1 MAKIDILL
9 TVFTI
14 SAKISVS
21 NYTGV
26 IFLKKKKWLV
36 ICAIIL
42 ALLLVL
48 SVVAVV
54 FSAIDKMGTSGK
66 VDLEE
71 KYRELAEKNPDMTFD
86 EDTGLL
92 YMNDEIIVISKTEAL
107 LADIEEIADDFG
119 AKITDSME
127 DMGIYRFE
135 FKKRMTIDEIE
146 KEAKNLKKEYLI
158 EDAYINP
165 VTIVEETIEEK
176 EPVYPNDTWDGDSWN
191 SDVPRDANW
200 GVEAINA
207 PEAWA
212 YLDELQEVNVG
223 LIDTMPNAQHEDLE
237 IEAYRTTVNE
247 ATNYYETEKFTP
259 ASTDAH
265 NHGTHVAGTIGARFN
280 NGKGVSGI
288 LGDKGNMYYGVVN
301 EPLTASVFEHIY
313 EIRTL
318 VEQDVRVINISLSVG
333 EGQALGYAASH
344 GNENAIYVTRL
355 RAELAEKMLKRLI
368 EDIERRN
375 GNDFVIC
382 VAAGNANDDKVYKN
396 DSATYGYSLNA
407 PSIFS
412 KVYSGGVD
420 AQYSHYLNYISDP
433 KVKDRIIVVGSAKID
448 KKNSTKTATKYVY
461 SDFSNIGAR
470 VDVVAPGENIYSL
483 VKNGYDYMSG
493 TSMATPH
500 VSGVAGL
507 AFAAN
512 PALTGPQV
520 KAMVTTLTTG
530 RCYYGDNFSG
540 MVDAEK
546 VVKYA
551 LETKGGKA
559 APITNGKSGLDLC
572 FVVDTTGS
580 MGDDIDNA
588 KANMVSI
595 LSSLAEKTPNYRV
608 ALVDY
613 RDFADRT
620 GHSQDYPA
628 KVQLDFSSDD
638 EAIKNA
644 INGLALG
651 NGGDG
656 PETVYSGIAKA
667 LSLEWRDNA
676 KRVIIILGDAK
687 PLDPEPNTNYTYD
700 DVLLALY
707 NADVG
712 IDTDSSDSRVLGE
725 PEASAMNVYSIG
737 VGSDASEFF
746 ESVATETGGAYTEV
760 GSAEQVSDA
769 IIESIDKIEV
779 SSEAISSFGE
789 DCSGELVDLYKDG
802 EYQFSYTLST
812 SGDFLLAEM
821 EIGSYEWRI
830 QRLGKYGVLNIN
842 QGDERAEIT
851 ESEEWY
857 TFAMVIWH
865 RHKLVLIASVV
876 GVIVLAI
883 VLLVVINRLKN
894 RPKKEKIKKPAP
906 VIDAVAK
913 QVQNTQTQNT
923 QTNDK
928 KFCLQCGNEMNTD
941 DEFCQNCGKQVNK

>member
-1 MAKIDILL
+1 M
-9 TVFTI
+9 
-14 SAKISVS
+14 
-21 NYTGV
+21 
-26 IFLKKKKWLV
+26 KKKKWLV
-36 ICAIIL
+36 ICAIVL

-48 SVVAVV
+48 SIVAVV
-54 FSAIDKMGTSGK
+54 FSAIDKLDTSGK

-71 KYRELAEKNPDMTFD
+71 KYRELAEKNPDMTYD
-86 EDTGLL
+86 EGTGLL
-92 YMNDEIIVISKTEAL
+92 YMNNEIIVISKTEAVL
-107 LADIEEIADDFG
+107 EDIEELADDFG

-135 FKKRMTIDEIE
+135 FEKKMSIEDIE
-146 KEAKNLKKEYLI
+146 KEVKNLKKKYLI

-165 VTIVEETIEEK
+165 VTIVDETIEDRDA
-176 EPVYPNDTWDGDSWN
+176 VYPNDTWKNASWN
-191 SDVPRDANW
+191 SEVPRDENW

-212 YLDELQEVNVG
+212 YLDELEEVNVG
-223 LIDTMPNAQHEDLE
+223 LIDTMPNGQHEDLE

-259 ASTDAH
+259 ASSDADD
-265 NHGTHVAGTIGARFN
+265 HGTHVAGTIGAKYN

-288 LGDKGNMYYGVVN
+288 LGDKGNMYYGVVDQ
-301 EPLTASVFEHIY
+301 PLTASVFEHIY

-318 VEQDVRVINISLSVG
+318 VEQDVRVINVSLSVG

-344 GNENAIYVTRL
+344 GNENAIYVTET
-355 RAELAEKMLKRLI
+355 RAKLAEIMLKRLI

-382 VAAGNANDDKVYKN
+382 VAAGNANNDKVYKN
-396 DSATYGYSLNA
+396 NNATYGYSLNA

-412 KVYSGGVD
+412 KAYSGGVD
-420 AQYSHYLNYISDP
+420 AQYSHYLNYISDQ
-433 KVKDRIIVVGSAKID
+433 KVKDRIIVVGSVKID
-448 KKNSTKTATKYVY
+448 KKNSTKKVTKYEY

-483 VKNGYDYMSG
+483 AASGYKLNSG

-520 KAMVTTLTTG
+520 KAMVTSLTTG
-530 RCYYGDNFSG
+530 RYYYGDDFSG
-540 MVDAEK
+540 MVNAEK

-551 LETKGGKA
+551 LDTKDGKA
-559 APITNGKSGLDLC
+559 APMTNGKSGLDLC

-588 KANMVSI
+588 KENMVNI
-595 LSSLAEKTPNYRV
+595 LSSLSEKTPNYRV

-613 RDFADRT
+613 RDFPDRT
-620 GHSQDYPA
+620 HNSEDYPA

-638 EAIKNA
+638 EAIKAA
-644 INGLALG
+644 INGLTLG

-667 LSLEWRDNA
+667 LSLKWSENS

-712 IDTDSSDSRVLGE
+712 IDTESSDSRVLGE

-760 GSAEQVSDA
+760 GSAEEVSDA
-769 IIESIDKIEV
+769 IIESIDKIQV
-779 SSEAISSFGE
+779 SSEAMSSFGE

-812 SGDFLLAEM
+812 SGEFLLAEM

-830 QRLGKYGVLNIN
+830 QRLGKYGMLNIN
-842 QGDERAEIT
+842 QGNDRAEIT

-857 TFAMVIWH
+857 TFAMIIWH
-865 RHKLVLIASVV
+865 RHKLVLFASIM
-876 GVIVLAI
+876 GVIVLVI

-894 RPKKEKIKKPAP
+894 RPKKEKIKKTVP
-906 VIDAVAK
+906 VSDTVAT
-913 QVQNTQTQNT
+913 QTQTQTQNT
-923 QTNDK
+923 QNSDK
-928 KFCLQCGNEMNTD
+928 KFCQHCGHEMNSSD
-941 DEFCQNCGKQVNK
+941 AFCQNCGTAVNK